1 MQSVLT
7 RISDEINKNK
17 KIAMAMVTR
26 VSGSTPRALGATM
39 GVYEDG
45 TIIGTVGGGV
55 LEATVIKKA
64 IHCLQTGESKTY
76 EFSPETQGVEGD
88 SCGGTAE
95 VFIRVYN
102 QRPKLIIV
110 GGGHV
115 ALELYKLGKFLDF
128 SVTIVEDRQEFCNK
142 ERFPDAD
149 ELILEDI
156 GEALRNYSI
165 DNSCYVIIVSRGHDS
180 DEVALREVISSNAKY
195 IGMIGNKP
203 KVEKL
208 FSNLREEGFTEDV
221 LNRVYAPIGLALGGR
236 EVNELALAIMAEV
249 TLVKN
254 KGYSSHM
261 KYISR

>member
-7 RISDEINKNK
+7 RISEEIKRNK
-17 KIAMAMVTR
+17 KVAMAMVTK
-26 VSGSTPRALGATM
+26 VAGPSPRALGATM
-39 GVYEDG
+39 GIYEDG
-45 TIIGTVGGGV
+45 TIIGTIGGGV
-55 LEATVIKKA
+55 LEATIIKKA
-64 IHCLQTGESKTY
+64 QHCLATGESKTF
-76 EFSPETQGVEGD
+76 EFSPETQGENAD
-88 SCGGTAE
+88 ACGGYAE

-102 QRPKLIIV
+102 QRPKLLII

-115 ALELYKLGKFLDF
+115 ALELYKLGKFLGF
-128 SVTIVEDRQEFCNK
+128 SIVIVEDRPEFCNE
-142 ERFPDAD
+142 ERFPEAD
-149 ELILEDI
+149 ELLLGDME
-156 GEALRNYSI
+156 ETLKNYHI
-165 DNSCYVIIVSRGHDS
+165 DNDCYIIIVSRGHDS

-203 KVEKL
+203 KVEKM
-208 FSNLREEGFTEDV
+208 FHNLREEGVTEDV

-236 EVNELALAIMAEV
+236 EVSEVALAIMAEV

>member
-7 RISDEINKNK
+7 RISEEIKRNK
-17 KIAMAMVTR
+17 KIAMAMVTK
-26 VSGSTPRALGATM
+26 VSGPSPRALGATM

-45 TIIGTVGGGV
+45 TIIGTIGGGV

-64 IHCLQTGESKTY
+64 QQCLATGESKTF
-76 EFSPETQGVEGD
+76 EFSPKTQGESGD
-88 SCGGTAE
+88 ACGGSAE

-102 QRPKLIIV
+102 QKPKLLIV

-115 ALELYKLGKFLDF
+115 ALELYKLGRFLDF
-128 SVTIVEDRQEFCNK
+128 SVSIVEDRPAFCSP
-142 ERFPDAD
+142 ERFPEAD
-149 ELILEDI
+149 ELLLGDMDET
-156 GEALRNYSI
+156 LRNYHI
-165 DNSCYVIIVSRGHDS
+165 DNNTFIIIVSRGHDS
-180 DEVALREVISSNAKY
+180 DELALKEVITSNAKY

-203 KVEKL
+203 KVEKI
-208 FSNLREEGFTEDV
+208 FDNLREEGVTEDV

-236 EVNELALAIMAEV
+236 EVSEVALAIMAEV